1 MRAGLDLTKTNR
13 LTKFS
18 DVRDNVAELAR
29 LNNPDQVVEMSR
41 LRITPDVKIDIPG
54 LGVFEMTPW
63 AKRQLGS
70 LLGVQWDKWFD
81 PEIVGHLHIQE
92 ELQRRFVKT
101 GDKRKLRTCRPAPG
115 VPKPEGCDGYL
126 RAFLS
131 PQYHTIDDE
140 RVFDRLERRLH
151 SRVSDFS
158 FLKVSSR
165 PSTPKDNDHCS
176 YYTLVGRK
184 MASFGE
190 INTNASPTSR
200 MQFEAAERDGHL
212 PDEDYI
218 YFGMQIRNSEVG
230 FSAITID
237 EYTFRLVCLNGMII
251 SSGKS
256 RLLYRQHR
264 AIDDE
269 VLDGQLNFVFDSLP
283 TQWDRTEFALRRL
296 QQTELPEP
304 KAMLSDLLQKRD
316 APKHFI
322 EESLQAFDEEP
333 IPNMFGVVQAV
344 TRAARNYNNLDKRHE
359 YEALA
364 GDILS
369 RG

>member
-1 MRAGLDLTKTNR
+1 MLKGLDITTTNR

-18 DVRDNVAELAR
+18 DIRSSIAALAR
-29 LNNPDQVVEMSR
+29 LNNPDQTVEMSH
-41 LRITPDVKIDIPG
+41 LRITPELNIDIPG
-54 LGVFEMTPW
+54 FGTFEMTVW

-81 PEIVGHLHIQE
+81 PKIVSHSQIQE
-92 ELQRRFVKT
+92 ELQRRFSKT
-101 GDKRKLRTCRPAPG
+101 GDKRKLRTCRPAPDA
-115 VPKPEGCDGYL
+115 VKPAGCDGYL

-151 SRVSDFS
+151 HRVSEFS
-158 FLKVSSR
+158 FLKGSSR

-176 YYTLVGRK
+176 YYTLVGPR
-184 MASFGE
+184 MSSFGALN
-190 INTNASPTSR
+190 INASPTSR
-200 MQFEAAERDGHL
+200 LQFEAAERDGHL
-212 PDEDYI
+212 PPEDFI

-251 SSGKS
+251 SAGKS

-264 AIDDE
+264 SIDDN
-269 VLDGQLNFVFDSLP
+269 VLDGQLNGVFDSAP
-283 TQWDRTEFALRRL
+283 ARWDQTENTLRRL
-296 QQTELPEP
+296 QTRELAEP
-304 KAMLSDLLQKRD
+304 KVTLSDLLQKRD

-322 EESLQAFDEEP
+322 EESIRAFDEEP
-333 IPNMFGVVQAV
+333 IANMFGVVQAV
-344 TRAARNYNNLDKRHE
+344 TRAARTYGNLDRRYE

-369 RG
+369 RA